1 MCGQPFKVY
10 EALSHMLFFIR
21 SGLRPVKY
29 PKLHPILETKA
40 MEPDGLEG
48 QLVLPLNRIL
58 DA

>member
-10 EALSHMLFFIR
+10 EALSHMLF
-21 SGLRPVKY
+21 SLSQALSPVKY

-40 MEPDGLEG
+40 MGPEGLEG